1 MFKELLNQDTVRLFK
16 LSSDIKASLLD
27 AFEFREVRGNEGN
40 YYLYRNGIDKV
51 DIRTKEDCI
60 QLCIKGSIKGS
71 TYDVDETKIVLNN
84 FKNKL
89 RNQWDAHVYDQYGIS
104 SFAIEFN
111 SINQDILKDI
121 VDILESMGYAP
132 RTQGSSVYF

>member
-16 LSSDIKASLLD
+16 LSSDMKVSLLD
-27 AFEFREVRGNEGN
+27 AFEFREVRGDGGN

-51 DIRTKEDCI
+51 DIQTKKDGI
-60 QLCIKGSIKGS
+60 KLCIKGSIKGS
-71 TYDVDETKIVLNN
+71 RYDVDETKIVVNN

-89 RNQWDAHVYDQYGIS
+89 RNQWDAHVYDQYRTS
-104 SFAIEFN
+104 SFTIEFN
-111 SINQDILKDI
+111 SINQDILKYI

-132 RTQGSSVYF
+132 RTQGSNVYF